1 MAFKHITSRDNP
13 IFKYQKKLA
22 DSARERRAEG
32 KTLLD
37 GVHLIESYCQAFAGT
52 DQAEPELMIIPE
64 GKSSLE
70 ATQLMQH
77 LEHVSTIMLPTLM
90 FAELTP
96 VANSTGILAVIT
108 IPKSWP
114 QIAPPAEVTFA
125 LMLEDIQDP
134 GNLGSMLR
142 TALGAGVQA
151 VYLSKGCTDAWSP
164 KALRGGQ
171 GAQFYVPIIEG
182 VEMVSALQNFSGN
195 TFAATMRGQSL
206 YAQDLTQPC
215 AFIIGNEGVGL
226 SAKTLQAASQ
236 QISIPMRK
244 NLESLNAAAAAAVCL
259 FERSRQ
265 VADN

>member
-1 MAFKHITSRDNP
+1 MSFKHIVSRDNP

-22 DSARERRAEG
+22 ESARERRAEG

-37 GVHLIESYCQAFAGT
+37 GVHLIESYCAAFG
-52 DQAEPELMIIPE
+52 DPELIIIPE

-77 LEHVSTIMLPTLM
+77 LEHVSTMMFPTLM

-96 VANSTGILAVIT
+96 VSSSTGILAIVKT
-108 IPKSWP
+108 PN
-114 QIAPPAEVTFA
+114 IAPPNTVKFA

-134 GNLGSMLR
+134 GNLGSMIR

-151 VYLSKGCTDAWSP
+151 IYLSKGCTDAWSP

-182 VEMVSALQNFSGN
+182 VDIVGVMQNFAGN
-195 TFAATMRGQSL
+195 TYATTMAGESL
-206 YAQDLTQPC
+206 YMQDLTQPS
-215 AFIIGNEGVGL
+215 AFVIGNEGAGL
-226 SAKTLQAASQ
+226 SNKAMEAASL
-236 QISIPMRK
+236 QISIPMNK

-259 FERSRQ
+259 FERARQ
-265 VADN
+265 VIEK

>member
-1 MAFKHITSRDNP
+1 MAFKHIISRDNP

-22 DSARERRAEG
+22 DNARERRAEG

-37 GVHLIESYCQAFAGT
+37 GIHLIEAYLAAFG
-52 DQAEPELMIIPE
+52 DPELIIIPE
-64 GKSSLE
+64 GKSSAE
-70 ATQLMQH
+70 ANALMQH

-96 VANSTGILAVIT
+96 VASSTGILALVT

-114 QIAPPAEVTFA
+114 QIAPPNTINFA

-171 GAQFYVPIIEG
+171 GAQFLLPIFEG
-182 VEMVSALQNFSGN
+182 VVIVEAMQNFAGKSY
-195 TFAATMRGQSL
+195 ATTLHGESL
-206 YAQDLTQPC
+206 YAQNFKDPT
-215 AFIIGNEGVGL
+215 AFIIGNEGAGL
-226 SAKTLQAASQ
+226 SDKVVQAATH
-236 QISIPMRK
+236 QISIPMHPH
-244 NLESLNAAAAAAVCL
+244 LESLNAAAAAAVCL
-259 FERSRQ
+259 FERKRQ
-265 VADN
+265 LS

>member
-1 MAFKHITSRDNP
+1 MSFKHITSRDNP

-22 DSARERRAEG
+22 ENARERRAEG
-32 KTLLD
+32 KALLD
-37 GVHLIESYCQAFAGT
+37 GVHLIESYCAAFG
-52 DQAEPELMIIPE
+52 EPELIIIPE

-77 LEHVSTIMLPTLM
+77 LEHVSTMMLPTLM

-96 VANSTGILAVIT
+96 VASSTGILAIIKT
-108 IPKSWP
+108 P
-114 QIAPPAEVTFA
+114 QLAPPEVVNFA

-142 TALGAGVQA
+142 TALGAGVEA

-182 VEMVSALQNFSGN
+182 VDIVSALQNFAGN
-195 TFAATMRGQSL
+195 TYATTMTGESL
-206 YAQDLTQPC
+206 YAQDFTKPTALV
-215 AFIIGNEGVGL
+215 IGNEGAGL
-226 SAKTLQAASQ
+226 SDKVLKVASHHV
-236 QISIPMRK
+236 SIPMNK

-259 FERSRQ
+259 FECARQ
-265 VADN
+265 VTEIIG